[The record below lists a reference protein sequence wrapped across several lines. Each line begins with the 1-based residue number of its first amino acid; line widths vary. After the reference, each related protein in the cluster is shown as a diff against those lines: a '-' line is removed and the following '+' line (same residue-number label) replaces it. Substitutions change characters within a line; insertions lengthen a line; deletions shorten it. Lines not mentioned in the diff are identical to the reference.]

1 MERGQKGVGERNPGD
16 TAVVGGG
23 EVDGRRRQRGG
34 GGAGGCGRD
43 GGGGVRGIE
52 GVEGEG
58 DALLDKVRRLRHESL
73 ADPSVPQ

>member
-1 MERGQKGVGERNPGD
+1 MGERNPGD

-23 EVDGRRRQRGG
+23 EVDGRRGQRGG
-34 GGAGGCGRD
+34 GGAGGCGR
-43 GGGGVRGIE
+43 GGGDGRGGLRGIE